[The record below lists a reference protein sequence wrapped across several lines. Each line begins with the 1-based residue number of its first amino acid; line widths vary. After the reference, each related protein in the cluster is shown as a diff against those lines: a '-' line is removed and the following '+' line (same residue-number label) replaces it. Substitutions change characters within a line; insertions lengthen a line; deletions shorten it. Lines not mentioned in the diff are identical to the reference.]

1 MFFRLKCCEENDMKI
16 VELKNVSK
24 HYMDVK
30 ALDCVSLD
38 IETHEWLSII
48 GPSGSGKT
56 TLLNIIG
63 GMDKPDEG
71 GVFLENRLVPL
82 LSDKER
88 ARIRSEKIGFVF
100 QQHHLVSYL
109 TAVENVMLA
118 QYFHSLPDEREAK
131 EALGKVGL
139 KHRINHRPSQLSGGE
154 QQRVCIARA
163 LINSPVLLLAD
174 EPTGDLDK
182 ENTRAVCE
190 LLRELYEKEKF
201 TLVIVTHNPFVAEY
215 AGRIIMLEDGKITQD
230 KRKA

>member
-1 MFFRLKCCEENDMKI
+1 MKI
-16 VELKNVSK
+16 AELKNVSK
-24 HYMDVK
+24 HYMNVK

-131 EALGKVGL
+131 EALEKVGL

-215 AGRIIMLEDGKITQD
+215 AGRIITLEDGKISQD
-230 KRKA
+230 AGKA

>member
-1 MFFRLKCCEENDMKI
+1 MKI

-24 HYMDVK
+24 HYLDVK

-63 GMDKPDEG
+63 GMDKPDGG

-131 EALGKVGL
+131 EALEKVGL

-174 EPTGDLDK
+174 EPTGDLDR

-190 LLRELYEKEKF
+190 LLKDLYEKEKF

-215 AGRIIMLEDGKITQD
+215 AGRTITLEDGKIAQD

>member
-1 MFFRLKCCEENDMKI
+1 MKI

-131 EALGKVGL
+131 EALEKVGL

-215 AGRIIMLEDGKITQD
+215 AGRIITLEDGKISQD
-230 KRKA
+230 AGKA